1 MIYKEIILSKNNL
14 PVPVFCDNK
23 TFCSKYDPEKEA
35 EQFVSS
41 IEKQDFFLMGGMGA
55 LYHINKL
62 VEKFPDSF
70 FLILENSEEDL
81 TFLKNNFQEKFNL
94 LSENKNISICNIDNL
109 EAKLTDLYIPALYS
123 TFKYI
128 SVQSW
133 AMHIDQRLIIEI
145 INKSLKKISQDFSV
159 QAHFGK
165 IWQKNIIKNL
175 KLIKDKKISI
185 PVSKTALIIAAGPT
199 LDKKINF
206 IREKRNDFYIIATDT
221 GYKALLRNEIYPD
234 CVVSVDGQNISHRH
248 FMKKNSVD
256 TLFIFELTGDN
267 SSAKKIYNA
276 ARNIIFSVS
285 QHPFEKLAENFNK
298 KSFISLDSTSGTVTV
313 ACVDFAKKM
322 NFSKILVMG
331 ADFGYPLHKSYAK
344 GTYLD
349 DIYGECQSKTKT
361 FEQLHSGLMFRTEL
375 IKTDNK
381 ITSELLKTYEKNFQL
396 WCINNGLECSLRD
409 EIYCIENN
417 AEKSGNTQIL
427 TEKFP
432 FENFIKEIQNEDNEQ
447 SLNIALLP
455 FISWMKNKKNNPSL
469 PFNEYCKLAR
479 NFISRYNL

>member
-1 MIYKEIILSKNNL
+1 
-14 PVPVFCDNK
+14 
-23 TFCSKYDPEKEA
+23 
-35 EQFVSS
+35 
-41 IEKQDFFLMGGMGA
+41 
-55 LYHINKL
+55 
-62 VEKFPDSF
+62 
-70 FLILENSEEDL
+70 
-81 TFLKNNFQEKFNL
+81 
-94 LSENKNISICNIDNL
+94 
-109 EAKLTDLYIPALYS
+109 
-123 TFKYI
+123 
-128 SVQSW
+128 
-133 AMHIDQRLIIEI
+133 
-145 INKSLKKISQDFSV
+145 
-159 QAHFGK
+159 
-165 IWQKNIIKNL
+165 
-175 KLIKDKKISI
+175 
-185 PVSKTALIIAAGPT
+185 
-199 LDKKINF
+199 
-206 IREKRNDFYIIATDT
+206 
-221 GYKALLRNEIYPD
+221 
-234 CVVSVDGQNISHRH
+234 
-248 FMKKNSVD
+248 
-256 TLFIFELTGDN
+256 
-267 SSAKKIYNA
+267 
-276 ARNIIFSVS
+276 
-285 QHPFEKLAENFNK
+285 
-298 KSFISLDSTSGTVTV
+298 
-313 ACVDFAKKM
+313 M

-331 ADFGYPLHKSYAK
+331 ADFGYPLHKSYTK

-432 FENFIKEIQNEDNEQ
+432 FEKFIKEIQNEDNEQ